1 MKHLLHRGRLKQAL
15 EIQCLG
21 LAQANADT
29 GHTVLGV
36 GDLNQAKPITPMNQ
50 PHRFG
55 INSKPRGLQVALR
68 PSCIEIAI
76 KDREF
81 RWG

>member
-1 MKHLLHRGRLKQAL
+1 M
-15 EIQCLG
+15 
-21 LAQANADT
+21 D
-29 GHTVLGV
+29 
-36 GDLNQAKPITPMNQ
+36 Q

-55 INSKPRGLQVALR
+55 VNGKPRGLQVALR

-76 KDREF
+76 KDGEF

>member
-15 EIQCLG
+15 EIRRLG
-21 LAQANADT
+21 LAQANADA
-29 GHTVLGV
+29 GHTVFGV
-36 GDLNQAKPITPMNQ
+36 GDLNQAKPITPMDQ

-55 INSKPRGLQVALR
+55 INGKPRGLQIALR
-68 PSCIEIAI
+68 PSCIEVAI
-76 KDREF
+76 KDGEF